1 MNFGTN
7 NSCRIHAGA
16 LHSVCATLES
26 GCDARRSHGNSGKDL
41 RGGAHGSM
49 KKTGDTQLEKLIR
62 ALFKALGYDES
73 LELEEAPYVDP
84 ISHEDL

>member
-1 MNFGTN
+1 
-7 NSCRIHAGA
+7 
-16 LHSVCATLES
+16 
-26 GCDARRSHGNSGKDL
+26 
-41 RGGAHGSM
+41 M

-84 ISHEDL
+84 ISHDDL

>member
-1 MNFGTN
+1 MYIANICDEN
-7 NSCRIHAGA
+7 NADSP
-16 LHSVCATLES
+16 
-26 GCDARRSHGNSGKDL
+26 ARHVVERRENKVNADIVRLGWKDL

-84 ISHEDL
+84 ISHDDL